1 MTKKLA
7 DWGVTSTR
15 KIFAKLFKFKNLGRV
30 FKQVIVLWNNRP
42 FLKPHWNG
50 EENCSKNGGCFGK
63 IWLQKLQKLAD
74 WGVTSSRKIFAKLF
88 KFKSLGRVFKQ
99 VIVLWN
105 NWPFLKS
112 HWNQNKLITHHHL
125 LLMYNWQRLERGWT
139 ENITT
144 NWTHYFLWLIIKIKK
159 KIQCINH

>member
-1 MTKKLA
+1 MHYS
-7 DWGVTSTR
+7 VY
-15 KIFAKLFKFKNLGRV
+15 
-30 FKQVIVLWNNRP
+30 
-42 FLKPHWNG
+42 G
-50 EENCSKNGGCFGK
+50 EENCPKNGGCFGK

-88 KFKSLGRVFKQ
+88 KFKNLGRVFKQ

-105 NWPFLKS
+105 NWPFLKP

-125 LLMYNWQRLERGWT
+125 RLMYNRQRLERGWT

-159 KIQCINH
+159 KIFNVLITRLLYANFKRKIE